1 MINDRQV
8 VDLIER
14 ANEADPVCAC
24 GRHTTPV
31 FRDGVVWLECSYLS
45 EPKETRFSRLVAAAT
60 AFSHTHARIVEVPF
74 AAESAA

>member
-1 MINDRQV
+1 MINDRHV

-14 ANEADPVCAC
+14 ANDADPVCPC

-45 EPKETRFSRLVAAAT
+45 EPREGRFSRLVAAAT

-74 AAESAA
+74 TAESAA

>member
-1 MINDRQV
+1 MINDRHV

-14 ANEADPVCAC
+14 ANDADPMCPC
-24 GRHTTPV
+24 GRHTAPV

-45 EPKETRFSRLVAAAT
+45 EPHYGRLGRLVAAAT
-60 AFSHTHARIVEVPF
+60 TFAHTRSRIVEVPF